1 MTDAPSPL
9 IGGIL
14 QRLYDSEINVEIHW
28 IWDGGVEWSLCDD
41 GHSSGMGKTVAEAVE
56 ALANAAALAYPES
69 DFGRWW
75 TAR

>member
-1 MTDAPSPL
+1 MTDAPSPP

-28 IWDGGVEWSLCDD
+28 IWDGGVEWSLGDD
-41 GHSSGMGKTVAEAVE
+41 GHSSGTGKNVAEAVE
-56 ALANAAALAYPES
+56 ALANAAALEYPDS
-69 DFGRWW
+69 DFARWW